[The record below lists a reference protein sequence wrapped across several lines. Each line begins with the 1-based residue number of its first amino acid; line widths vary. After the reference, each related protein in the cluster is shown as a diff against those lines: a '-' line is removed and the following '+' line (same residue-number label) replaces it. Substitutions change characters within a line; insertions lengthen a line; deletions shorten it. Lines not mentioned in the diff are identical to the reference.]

1 MGVPISRVTVE
12 HALDSAKAVSA
23 RLAGVCRKMSVITG
37 AQTDGTGYVK
47 LVVIECER
55 VPAPEKLLDRL
66 RTEPSFQAVWRERWG
81 QEFAA
86 FRWRGVLIH
95 IVDAGHGGQA
105 DAGTEQKAG

>member
-37 AQTDGTGYVK
+37 AQNYVK

-55 VPAPEKLLDRL
+55 VPAPGKLLDRL

-105 DAGTEQKAG
+105 DAGTESKAG